1 MLESPGT
8 QMKSGLPSVTCKQGT
23 SRWVANELANS
34 KVSFNTYEGI
44 LYVQFSYG
52 LVERHLSS
60 LSTRADDYKRTTIF
74 KFFQKAFLQLSHWK
88 F

>member
-8 QMKSGLPSVTCKQGT
+8 QMKSELPSVMCKQGT
-23 SRWVANELANS
+23 SRWAANELAHS
-34 KVSFNTYEGI
+34 KVSFNTYERI
-44 LYVQFSYG
+44 LYVQFSCG

-60 LSTRADDYKRTTIF
+60 LSTCADDYKRATIF

>member
-8 QMKSGLPSVTCKQGT
+8 QMKSELPSVMCKQGT
-23 SRWVANELANS
+23 SRWAANELAHS

-44 LYVQFSYG
+44 LYVQFS
-52 LVERHLSS
+52 RHLSS
-60 LSTRADDYKRTTIF
+60 LSTCADYKRTTIF